1 MVVRRWFGA
10 AENGMKANWSVV
22 IIYEDLPTREEAV
35 KFSDGLVRRFWSE
48 FEFDVGWW
56 SMQDLEKS
64 GGARAAA
71 EKAAKADL
79 LVFALKP
86 EGELPDCFF
95 GWVDRWIDKRGERE
109 GALAGLLDPASNP
122 NGIAT
127 QKYLYLRTLAH
138 RSGMDYLMQL
148 PENMVRT
155 IPDSIDSYA
164 QRASTKTSV
173 LDDILN
179 RPIPAGSPKG
189 RSTRILR

>member
-1 MVVRRWFGA
+1 
-10 AENGMKANWSVV
+10 MKASWSVI
-22 IIYEDLPTREEAV
+22 IIYDDLPTREEAV

-48 FEFDVGWW
+48 YEFDVGWS
-56 SMQDLEKS
+56 SMKQLEKS
-64 GGARAAA
+64 DVAKTSA
-71 EKAAKADL
+71 ENAAKADL

-95 GWVDRWIDKRGERE
+95 AWVDRWIDKRGERE
-109 GALAGLLDPASNP
+109 GALAGLLDPAANP

-138 RSGMDYLMQL
+138 RAGMDYLMQL

-173 LDDILN
+173 LDEILN
-179 RPIPAGSPKG
+179 RPLPGASPKG
-189 RSTRILR
+189 RSARILR